1 MSGVALSRE
10 AIAAYR
16 ALTQDEP
23 PPEGSDLQPLID
35 LGLVTADP
43 ANPERAIAADP
54 RGVTQTLMTAA
65 RTEMASL
72 LEDMALLPTLE
83 ATLTAAYD
91 SDRLYSGPG
100 GEYLPTRQQMNAR
113 IEEVSRRADRE
124 ILTAQ
129 PGEPADRDPEI
140 LRQGVG
146 RVWRAL
152 GNGVRVKSLYTTL
165 AYSHAQTRAYVQEIA
180 DAGADVRAYRL
191 SFPRMM
197 IIDGVH
203 LFIDDHLARDDET
216 DRNAGWHI
224 FDRAVVAWAQSIFM
238 LMWGRAV
245 RWSELGEPEDSIV
258 TDRQAAIL
266 SELASGL
273 TQSRIAPRLG
283 LAPRTVAADLAAL
296 KEQLGATTIYQVMA
310 WWGRVDRSHH

>member
-1 MSGVALSRE
+1 M
-10 AIAAYR
+10 
-16 ALTQDEP
+16 
-23 PPEGSDLQPLID
+23 D

-43 ANPERAIAADP
+43 GDPERVIAADP
-54 RGVTQTLMTAA
+54 RGIGQALMTAA

-72 LEDMALLPTLE
+72 LEDMALVPSIE

-91 SDRLYSGPG
+91 ADRLYSGPG
-100 GEYLPTRQQMNAR
+100 GEYLPTRKLMNAR

-152 GNGVRVKSLYTTL
+152 GNGVEVKSLYTTL
-165 AYSHAQTRAYVQEIA
+165 AYSHAQTRAYVEEIA
-180 DAGADVRAYRL
+180 NAGAGVRAYRHT
-191 SFPRMM
+191 FPRMM

-203 LFIDDHLARDDET
+203 LFIDDHLARDDGT
-216 DRNAGWHI
+216 DRDAGWHI
-224 FDRAVVAWAQSIFM
+224 FDRAVVAWARSIFL

-266 SELASGL
+266 GELAAGL
-273 TQSRIAPRLG
+273 TQARVGPRLG
-283 LAPRTVAADLAAL
+283 LAPRTVAAELSAL
-296 KEQLGATTIYQVMA
+296 KEQLGAATVYQVMA
-310 WWGRVDRSHH
+310 WWGRVDRSRH